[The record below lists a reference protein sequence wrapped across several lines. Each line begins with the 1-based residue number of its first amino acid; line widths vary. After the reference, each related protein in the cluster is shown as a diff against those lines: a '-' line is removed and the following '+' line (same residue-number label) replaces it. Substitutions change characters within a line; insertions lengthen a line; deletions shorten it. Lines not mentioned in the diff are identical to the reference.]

1 MIQAPDDD
9 KTVILPM
16 NLKMMNNHKK
26 TCNLI
31 QMEKSKISNI
41 ISYSEKKSSLKVSQ
55 SSEMVTNMKR

>member
-16 NLKMMNNHKK
+16 NLKMMNNRKK

-31 QMEKSKISNI
+31 QMEKSKISSI